1 MPFSRGSSP
10 PSDRTLVSCI
20 AGRFFTIFLSHQGS
34 PSSSGVG
41 PQRGSWRGLWKWPPL
56 HRCPLGAI
64 CPLSWSK
71 ASSGEK
77 GLRDE
82 DRKFSWHSLAS
93 LLCPPH
99 LTAHTFLYSGYYSAI
114 KKKKA
119 WSLAICRNTDGLRG
133 HYAKWNKSDR
143 ERCILFDITYMWNLK
158 NTTK

>member
-1 MPFSRGSSP
+1 MPFSWGSSP

-64 CPLSWSK
+64 AHCLGPKPAVGKRGWGMRRGSSAGTPWHLCSAHCIWLPTPFYTQWILLS
-71 ASSGEK
+71 
-77 GLRDE
+77 
-82 DRKFSWHSLAS
+82 H
-93 LLCPPH
+93 
-99 LTAHTFLYSGYYSAI
+99 
-114 KKKKA
+114 KKKA
-119 WSLAICRNTDGLRG
+119 WSLAICRNTDGLQG

-143 ERCILFDITYMWNLK
+143 ERWILFDITYMWNLK

>member
-114 KKKKA
+114 KKKKHEVLPFA
-119 WSLAICRNTDGLRG
+119 ETQMDFEGIMLSEISQTEKDEYYLISLIC
-133 HYAKWNKSDR
+133 
-143 ERCILFDITYMWNLK
+143 EI
-158 NTTK
+158 